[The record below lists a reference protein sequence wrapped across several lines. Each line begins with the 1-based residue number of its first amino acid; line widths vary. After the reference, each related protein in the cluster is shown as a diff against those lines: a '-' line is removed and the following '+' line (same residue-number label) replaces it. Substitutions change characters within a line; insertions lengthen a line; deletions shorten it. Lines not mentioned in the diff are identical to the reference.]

1 MLIKSSFPWYT
12 TLTVKDAIFSLVGR
26 LLSLCYIA
34 VPLTWLLV
42 FDAPLRENTL
52 FSIAMALVLTAFLC
66 VGSYLTNRT
75 LHRLFSAMYPSLH
88 GVKKKIAYFITLIL
102 PILELVFIFKND
114 ADTEELV
121 PAFLQPNGDG
131 KLSLLHSYIFFE
143 EGIPEPNASEIAKFI
158 RERYFASTSNQEG
171 EYAISIATNQYEFLC
186 LLQGC
191 RIYMFALVDPKI
203 TFSTLPDGWRF
214 EASPDDMAAIIYE
227 ESIDTLDLNGNKY
240 LAKIIICAIDELLG
254 RSDNE

>member
-1 MLIKSSFPWYT
+1 MLIKTSFPWYT
-12 TLTVKDAIFSLVGR
+12 TLTIIDAVFSLVGR

-34 VPLTWLLV
+34 VPLTWRWV
-42 FDAPLRENTL
+42 FNAPLRENTL
-52 FSIAMALVLTAFLC
+52 FCMAMAVILPAFLC

-88 GVKKKIAYFITLIL
+88 GIKKKIAYLGAL
-102 PILELVFIFKND
+102 VVPILELVFIFRND
-114 ADTEELV
+114 TDTEEIV

-131 KLSLLHSYIFFE
+131 KLSLLHSFIFFE
-143 EGIPEPNASEIAKFI
+143 NGIPEPNANEVSKFI
-158 RERYFASTSNQEG
+158 RERYFASTSNEEG

-191 RIYMFALVDPKI
+191 GIYMFALVDPKI

-214 EASPDDMAAIIYE
+214 EESTDSSSAAIVYE
-227 ESIDTLDLNGNKY
+227 ETIDTLNLDDSRY
-240 LAKIIICAIDELLG
+240 IAKIICF
-254 RSDNE
+254 